1 MTLTNWTVGVT
12 VYNILIIIF
21 LIGISSFYTASD
33 INADEFTPENANISM
48 GASLDDAGV
57 TPDVSQ
63 LSIFDK
69 FAYTITGMPWWVNIL
84 LLLPNIIYGI
94 IIINWVRGVA

>member
-1 MTLTNWTVGVT
+1 MSLTNWTVGVT
-12 VYNILIIIF
+12 AYNILIIIF
-21 LIGISSFYTASD
+21 LISISSFYTASD
-33 INADEFTPENANISM
+33 IDASEFSPDNVNVSM
-48 GASLDDAGV
+48 GAAIGDSGV
-57 TPDVSQ
+57 APDISQ

-69 FAYTITGMPWWVNIL
+69 FAYTVTGMPWYVNVL